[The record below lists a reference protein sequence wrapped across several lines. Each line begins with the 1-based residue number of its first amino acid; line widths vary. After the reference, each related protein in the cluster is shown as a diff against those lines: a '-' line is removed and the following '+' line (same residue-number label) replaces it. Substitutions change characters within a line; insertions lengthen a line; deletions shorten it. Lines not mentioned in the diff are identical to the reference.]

1 MKLGLWLLLALLGG
15 PVFSQEQIAERK
27 GAPFERP
34 PEDYQIIGATPA
46 REALLRAQI
55 GMIQPEVLPRRVIF
69 VPHWKYLDDAR
80 IMRLHLPTGFASV
93 MFTHLPSRSVYIDD
107 DRYQGAAWMGR
118 WMAHELGHLAM
129 NSAREEDA
137 EKVASKYIKRLRIR
151 SAR

>member
-1 MKLGLWLLLALLGG
+1 VELSLSFLLALLAA
-15 PVFSQEQIAERK
+15 PVFAQEQIAEPK
-27 GAPFERP
+27 PSPFERP
-34 PEDYQIIGATPA
+34 SEDYPIIGATPA

-55 GMIQPEVLPRRVIF
+55 GTMQPEVLPSRVIF

-93 MFTHLPSRSVYIDD
+93 MFTHLPSRSVYIDN

-137 EKVASKYIKRLRIR
+137 EKVASKYIKRLR